1 MKVTIGIPVYNC
13 ERWVRT
19 AIQSAL
25 DQTWSAKELIVVDD
39 GSTDATP
46 EICASFGD
54 RIKFVQQNHR
64 GGNAA
69 RNHILELAAGEWIQF
84 LDADDYLKPLKLETQ
99 LQSAPAGADIICSP
113 VVWEYWDNDL
123 VLSEGVQDLQG
134 GSDWYAL
141 WLAWNM
147 PQTGGCLW
155 RKGSLAAIGGWNESL
170 PFNQEYELY
179 FRGLRAGLN
188 YRFVDAPLA
197 VYRLWSENTVCRRDK
212 TAVIHGITELID
224 QFLGWLRSSG
234 QLTPKYE
241 HLAARACFGMAR
253 TLASRDIRSAAA
265 YYRQRKKGGLI
276 CAAGPGAPWN
286 YRLALKCF
294 GFTTAEG
301 LAKFSRKL
309 PRSVKHRLKSAQQT

>member
-1 MKVTIGIPVYNC
+1 MKVSIGIPVYNC

-25 DQTWSAKELIVVDD
+25 DQTWPSKEVIVVDD
-39 GSTDATP
+39 GSTDATR
-46 EICASFGD
+46 EICASFGN
-54 RIKFVQQNHR
+54 RINFAEQNHR

-69 RNHILELAAGEWIQF
+69 RNRILELASGEWIQF
-84 LDADDYLKPLKLETQ
+84 LDADDYLKPQKIEAQ
-99 LQSAPAGADIICSP
+99 LQSVPTGADIICSP
-113 VVWEYWDNDL
+113 VIWEQWANHG
-123 VLSEGVQDLQG
+123 VVSESVQDLQG
-134 GSDWYAL
+134 GNDWYAL

-155 RKGSLAAIGGWNESL
+155 RRDSLISIGGWNESL

-188 YRFVDAPLA
+188 FGFIDAPLA
-197 VYRLWSENTVCRRDK
+197 VYRLWSEDTVCRRDK

-224 QFLGWLRSSG
+224 QFLEWLRLSG
-234 QLTPKYE
+234 KWTPKYE
-241 HLAARACFGMAR
+241 RLAARSCFGMAR
-253 TLASRDIRSAAA
+253 TLANRDLRSAAA

-276 CAAGPGAPWN
+276 YADGPGAPWN

-301 LAKFSRKL
+301 LAKFSREL
-309 PRSVKHRLKSAQQT
+309 PRSVKDRLKR

>member
-25 DQTWSAKELIVVDD
+25 DQTWSDKELIVVDD
-39 GSTDATP
+39 GSTDATR

-54 RIKFVQQNHR
+54 RVKFVQQNHR

-69 RNHILELAAGEWIQF
+69 RNHILELASGEWVQF
-84 LDADDYLKPLKLETQ
+84 LDADDYLNPQKIETQ
-99 LQSAPAGADIICSP
+99 LGSAPVEADVICSP
-113 VVWEYWDNDL
+113 VLFEYWDNG
-123 VLSEGVQDLQG
+123 VMVSESVQDLQG

-141 WLAWNM
+141 WLGWNM

-155 RKGSLAAIGGWNESL
+155 RKEALMGIGGWNESL

-179 FRGLRAGLN
+179 FRGMRASLN
-188 YRFVDAPLA
+188 FRLVDAPLA

-212 TAVIHGITELID
+212 AAVIHGITELID
-224 QFLGWLRSSG
+224 QFLEWLRASG
-234 QLTPKYE
+234 KSTPKYE
-241 HLAARACFGMAR
+241 RLAGRACFGMAR
-253 TLASRDIRSAAA
+253 TLASKDIRSAAA
-265 YYRQRKKGGLI
+265 YYRQRKKGGVMD
-276 CAAGPGAPWN
+276 AAGPSAPWN

-301 LAKFSRKL
+301 LAKFSRQL
-309 PRSVKHRLKSAQQT
+309 PGSLKSGLKG